1 MRSVPHA
8 VGSDP
13 RNGFS
18 IEEGRF
24 GDFSD
29 RNHPDIPIGRIF
41 RIPLFG
47 PETGSFAVL
56 SDAIQ
61 GDGLSGACDSSGRVR
76 RAESTARCGTG
87 GGALPAAALLR
98 RRQSVRL
105 CGFDGGLHACRRR

>member
-61 GDGLSGACDSSGRVR
+61 GDGLSGTCDSSGRVR

-87 GGALPAAALLR
+87 GGAPPAAALLR